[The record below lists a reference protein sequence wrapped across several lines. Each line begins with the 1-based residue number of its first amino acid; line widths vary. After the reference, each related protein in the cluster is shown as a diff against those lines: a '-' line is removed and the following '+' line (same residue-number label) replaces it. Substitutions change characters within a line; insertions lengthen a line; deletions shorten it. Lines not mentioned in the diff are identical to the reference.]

1 MTDKKNGPNGT
12 GSADK
17 KNGTPAAAPPNGGK
31 GGKAKG
37 GMTKWDAVKKTLD
50 DLGWDT
56 MPLAI
61 KDHLK
66 KEHGIEITA
75 HVASNYKKKL
85 KRMAREA
92 AGTQAAAPA
101 KKPAVAVPQAAKPPK
116 KAAAALTHAQPP
128 AKKAPAPKAPPKSP
142 AAAPA
147 PPARTN
153 GGKGSGDS
161 ILLQDVLV
169 AKDLLDRVGAGPLR
183 TLLDGLAK

>member
-1 MTDKKNGPNGT
+1 MADKKNGPNGT

-17 KNGTPAAAPPNGGK
+17 KD
-31 GGKAKG
+31 

-92 AGTQAAAPA
+92 VGTQAAASA
-101 KKPAVAVPQAAKPPK
+101 KKPAAVPQAAKPPRR
-116 KAAAALTHAQPP
+116 PP
-128 AKKAPAPKAPPKSP
+128 RP
-142 AAAPA
+142 
-147 PPARTN
+147 
-153 GGKGSGDS
+153 
-161 ILLQDVLV
+161 
-169 AKDLLDRVGAGPLR
+169 
-183 TLLDGLAK
+183 